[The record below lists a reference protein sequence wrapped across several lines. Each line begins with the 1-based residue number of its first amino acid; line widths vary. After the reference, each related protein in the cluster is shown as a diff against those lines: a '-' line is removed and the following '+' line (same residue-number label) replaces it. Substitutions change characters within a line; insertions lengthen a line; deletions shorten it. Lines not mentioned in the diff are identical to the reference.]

1 MPNELKKITALP
13 DGTPADTDVVPFVD
27 LATNTTK
34 KALKSELKGDK
45 GDAATVDAGTT
56 TTLAAGQSATVTNV
70 GTTSAAIF
78 NFAIPQGIQGLTG
91 ANGACV
97 ESVAFVGNDMVFTLD
112 DSSTVTLTNAKTDL
126 KGDTGAKIV
135 SGAFVGDDLVFTLD
149 DNSTATITGA
159 KTDLQGIQ
167 GIQGIQGVAG
177 NGISDI
183 SLISTV
189 GLVKTYRITYT
200 DDTTFD
206 YTVTDGANGTGTLS
220 SVVAGT
226 NISIDNTDVNNPV
239 INNTQDISGKEDV
252 SNKKTSLADNSDTF
266 YPTQKAVKTA
276 VDAKQDTLAF
286 TPEDSAN
293 KETSALDTSTTKYP
307 CNNVVKTAVDGKMA
321 NPMTTAGDT
330 IYGGASGVPT
340 RLGVG
345 TAGQVLTVN
354 SGATA
359 PEWADASG
367 GGTSLWTAITATRV
381 GNTSCTVVG
390 DQTAIFKKGMIIRW
404 KESGVD
410 KVAMVSIPSTVSTDT
425 TITFIGDT
433 MASIDS
439 GTFKYSVIL
448 GAEPY
453 IARFAYAGTVGAVAT
468 DVMNAYYAPEPMK
481 VIGVDLQVGT
491 VASTS
496 GTTTLDLNKNGT
508 TFMTTKATLAYNVAS
523 SPTPFTADTATALAL
538 GDKVTVDIDGVT
550 STTFPVDLYV
560 QLYLFPTRFL
570 TLE

>member
-1 MPNELKKITALP
+1 MADLLKKISDLTA
-13 DGTPADTDVVPFVD
+13 GTPADTDVIPYVD
-27 LATNTTK
+27 LVEGATK

-70 GTTSAAIF
+70 GNTAAAIF
-78 NFAIPQGIQGLTG
+78 NFAIPQGIQGVTG
-91 ANGACV
+91 ADGACV
-97 ESVAFVGNDMVFTLD
+97 ESVAFVGNDMVFVLD
-112 DSSTVTLTNAKTDL
+112 DASTVTITNAKTDL

-149 DNSTATITGA
+149 DSSTATVTGA

-167 GIQGIQGVAG
+167 GIQGIQGATG
-177 NGISDI
+177 NGISNI

-307 CNNVVKTAVDGKMA
+307 CNNVVKTAVDGKMS

-359 PEWADASG
+359 PEW
-367 GGTSLWTAITATRV
+367 
-381 GNTSCTVVG
+381 
-390 DQTAIFKKGMIIRW
+390 Q
-404 KESGVD
+404 SGVTASSTTTFTN
-410 KVAMVSIPSTVSTDT
+410 KRITPRVSAT
-425 TITFIGDT
+425 TSV
-433 MASIDS
+433 ASITPDIS
-439 GTFKYSVIL
+439 SYDVYELTAQNDDFTLNLPSVDEAGQTIVVRML
-448 GAEPY
+448 TSSAKTLTIDAGYKAE
-453 IARFAYAGTVGAVAT
+453 
-468 DVMNAYYAPEPMK
+468 N
-481 VIGVDLQVGT
+481 
-491 VASTS
+491 
-496 GTTTLDLNKNGT
+496 TL
-508 TFMTTKATLAYNVAS
+508 
-523 SPTPFTADTATALAL
+523 PTALAS
-538 GDKVTVDIDGVT
+538 GKRYEFIINQFYTGGSKEYWITGIE
-550 STTFPVDLYV
+550 F
-560 QLYLFPTRFL
+560 
-570 TLE
+570 

>member
-1 MPNELKKITALP
+1 M
-13 DGTPADTDVVPFVD
+13 
-27 LATNTTK
+27 
-34 KALKSELKGDK
+34 
-45 GDAATVDAGTT
+45 
-56 TTLAAGQSATVTNV
+56 
-70 GTTSAAIF
+70 
-78 NFAIPQGIQGLTG
+78 
-91 ANGACV
+91 
-97 ESVAFVGNDMVFTLD
+97 
-112 DSSTVTLTNAKTDL
+112 
-126 KGDTGAKIV
+126 
-135 SGAFVGDDLVFTLD
+135 
-149 DNSTATITGA
+149 ATITKLQSTDNGA
-159 KTDLQGIQ
+159 D
-167 GIQGIQGVAG
+167 
-177 NGISDI
+177 
-183 SLISTV
+183 SLSI
-189 GLVKTYRITYT
+189 I
-200 DDTTFD
+200 
-206 YTVTDGANGTGTLS
+206 N
-220 SVVAGT
+220 T
-226 NISIDNTDVNNPV
+226 NLENLNTDKLESS
-239 INNTQDISGKEDV
+239 DLSGYELL
-252 SNKKTSLADNSDTF
+252 S
-266 YPTQKAVKTA
+266 
-276 VDAKQDTLAF
+276 
-286 TPEDSAN
+286 N

-367 GGTSLWTAITATRV
+367 GGTSLWTAITGTRAS
-381 GNTSCTVVG
+381 NTTITVSG
-390 DQTAIFKKGMIIRW
+390 DQTAIFKKGMIVRW

-410 KVAMVSIPSTVSTDT
+410 KVGMVSIPSTYSSPNT
-425 TITFIGDT
+425 TITIIGDT
-433 MASIDS
+433 CASIDT

-448 GAEPY
+448 GVEPY
-453 IARFAYAGTVGAVAT
+453 IAKFAYAGTVGAVAT

>member
-1 MPNELKKITALP
+1 MADLLKKISDLTA
-13 DGTPADTDVVPFVD
+13 GTPADTDVIPYVD
-27 LATNTTK
+27 LVAGATK

-56 TTLAAGQSATVTNV
+56 TTLAAGQSATVTNI

-91 ANGACV
+91 ADGACV

-112 DSSTVTLTNAKTDL
+112 DASTVTITNAKTDL

-149 DNSTATITGA
+149 DNSTATVTGA

-177 NGISDI
+177 NGISNI

-359 PEWADASG
+359 PEWQSGVTASSTTTLTNKRINPRLVTAASYTTDT
-367 GGTSLWTAITATRV
+367 GTSLDVSVCDQFEVTAQAGALKFNNPGGTPL
-381 GNTSCTVVG
+381 GG
-390 DQTAIFKKGMIIRW
+390 QKLIIRI
-404 KESGVD
+404 KDDGTARALTYD
-410 KVAMVSIPSTVSTDT
+410 TQFRAMGNALPTTTVLSKTLYMGFIYNATDT
-425 TITFIGDT
+425 KWDL
-433 MASIDS
+433 
-439 GTFKYSVIL
+439 V
-448 GAEPY
+448 
-453 IARFAYAGTVGAVAT
+453 AVAQE
-468 DVMNAYYAPEPMK
+468 A
-481 VIGVDLQVGT
+481 
-491 VASTS
+491 
-496 GTTTLDLNKNGT
+496 
-508 TFMTTKATLAYNVAS
+508 
-523 SPTPFTADTATALAL
+523 
-538 GDKVTVDIDGVT
+538 
-550 STTFPVDLYV
+550 
-560 QLYLFPTRFL
+560 
-570 TLE
+570 

>member
-13 DGTPADTDVVPFVD
+13 DGTPADNDVVPFVD

-45 GDAATVDAGTT
+45 GNAATVDAGTT
-56 TTLAAGQSATVTNV
+56 TTLAAGQSAAVTNV

-78 NFAIPQGIQGLTG
+78 NFAIPQGIQGITG
-91 ANGACV
+91 ADGACV

-112 DSSTVTLTNAKTDL
+112 DASTITLTNAKTDL
-126 KGDTGAKIV
+126 KGDTGAKII

-149 DNSTATITGA
+149 DNSTATVTGA

-167 GIQGIQGVAG
+167 GIQGIQGETG
-177 NGISDI
+177 NGISNI

-307 CNNVVKTAVDGKMA
+307 CNNVVKSAVDGKMA
-321 NPMTTAGDT
+321 NVVEDTTPQLGGQLDVNGQALGDGT
-330 IYGGASGVPT
+330 LEILKFSETASAVNEITVKNAATGNAPEIQATGDDTNIDLNLVPKGTGGVKVGGVEIPSISSTSTLTNKRITQRVSATTSVASITPDISSYDVYELTAQNDNFTLNLPS
-340 RLGVG
+340 VDE
-345 TAGQVLTVN
+345 AGQTIVVRILTSSAKTLTIN
-354 SGATA
+354 AGYKA
-359 PEWADASG
+359 E
-367 GGTSLWTAITATRV
+367 
-381 GNTSCTVVG
+381 NTL
-390 DQTAIFKKGMIIRW
+390 
-404 KESGVD
+404 
-410 KVAMVSIPSTVSTDT
+410 P
-425 TITFIGDT
+425 
-433 MASIDS
+433 
-439 GTFKYSVIL
+439 
-448 GAEPY
+448 
-453 IARFAYAGTVGAVAT
+453 
-468 DVMNAYYAPEPMK
+468 
-481 VIGVDLQVGT
+481 
-491 VASTS
+491 
-496 GTTTLDLNKNGT
+496 
-508 TFMTTKATLAYNVAS
+508 
-523 SPTPFTADTATALAL
+523 TALAS
-538 GDKVTVDIDGVT
+538 GKRYEFIINQFNTGGSKEYWITGIE
-550 STTFPVDLYV
+550 F
-560 QLYLFPTRFL
+560 
-570 TLE
+570 